1 MGRHVPCSASD
12 VIALYWPAVTE
23 STTSEKP
30 SGYTVLARKYRPK
43 RLADLIGQ
51 PHVVQAL
58 SNAMAT
64 GRVAQAFLLTGSRGT
79 GKTSTARILAAAL
92 NCLSTIRGGV
102 EPCGECPSCMEVA
115 RGEDLDVIEM
125 DAASNSRVDDIR
137 QRLESIDTRPARGK
151 YRIYIID
158 EVHMLSS
165 SAFNALLK
173 TVEEPPAHVKFILAT
188 TNPEKIPETIL
199 SRCQRYDFRR
209 VTLDDITQ
217 RLEAICVSENL
228 SPQPGV
234 LRMLAEIAEGGMR
247 DALSRLDQ
255 LVAFAG
261 VQAST
266 ADAER
271 VFGLIG
277 RKRLLELLEQLS
289 NGDAKAGILFAEQI
303 FDSGKDVAEVLA
315 ALVGLTRQLMI
326 VQAAGEAA
334 GLGLDVAKDELPEI
348 RRVAVRFGLEGLVYL
363 AELLTECRQ
372 RVRRAAFPRV
382 VVETTFV
389 KLAMVRNL
397 KSLEELAARL
407 DEGADDGIVAPR
419 RAVDAQKAPQSTVPE
434 TSSLA
439 KEESPPELTNGLRN
453 EKNATGPDPTVREAD
468 VKARAAT
475 DVEQKALSEL
485 RKRFRAK

>member
-1 MGRHVPCSASD
+1 MTDAP
-12 VIALYWPAVTE
+12 
-23 STTSEKP
+23 TSERVQ
-30 SGYTVLARKYRPK
+30 GYTVLARKYRPK
-43 RLADLIGQ
+43 RLSDLIGQ

-58 SNAMAT
+58 SNALSS

-79 GKTSTARILAAAL
+79 GKTSTARILASAL
-92 NCLSTIRGGV
+92 NCLGASRQGM
-102 EPCGECPSCMEVA
+102 EPCGECASCRDVA

-137 QRLESIDTRPARGK
+137 QRLESIDTRPARGR
-151 YRIYIID
+151 YRVYIID
-158 EVHMLSS
+158 EVHMLSA

-209 VTLDDITQ
+209 VTLGDITQ
-217 RLEAICVSENL
+217 RLAEICAAEKL
-228 SPQPGV
+228 DPQEGV
-234 LRMLAEIAEGGMR
+234 LRMVAEMAEGGMR

-261 VQAST
+261 ARPSCD
-266 ADAER
+266 DAER

-277 RKRLLELLEQLS
+277 RKRLMELLEQLAA
-289 NGDAKAGILFAEQI
+289 GDARAGILFAEAV

-315 ALVGLTRQLMI
+315 ALVGLTRQLML
-326 VQAAGEAA
+326 VLAAGEAA
-334 GLGLDVAKDELPEI
+334 GPGLDVTAEEVPAL
-348 RRVAVRFGLEGLVYL
+348 RRVAQRYGLEGLVYL

-389 KLAMVRNL
+389 KLSMIGNL
-397 KSLEELAARL
+397 ESLEKLAARM
-407 DEGADDGIVAPR
+407 DEAADAPVAP
-419 RAVDAQKAPQSTVPE
+419 
-434 TSSLA
+434 
-439 KEESPPELTNGLRN
+439 
-453 EKNATGPDPTVREAD
+453 
-468 VKARAAT
+468 ARAQVQQAPWTGEEAPTPWTEPGGAARAQTHEAGVAEGPAKAKAVVTPPTHAT
-475 DVEQKALSEL
+475 AQNPPAAEIPSARRSPTEAEQKAVSQL
-485 RKRFRAK
+485 KKTFRAK

>member
-1 MGRHVPCSASD
+1 MRG
-12 VIALYWPAVTE
+12 VTQAPQ
-23 STTSEKP
+23 K
-30 SGYTVLARKYRPK
+30 GYTVLARKYRP
-43 RLADLIGQ
+43 RRFADVIGQ

-58 SNAMAT
+58 LNAMST

-79 GKTSTARILAAAL
+79 GKTTTARLLASAL
-92 NCLSTIRGGV
+92 NCLAEKRDGA
-102 EPCGECPSCMEVA
+102 EPCGQCASCLDIA

-137 QRLESIDTRPARGK
+137 QRLESIDTRPARGR

-158 EVHMLSS
+158 EVHMLST

-209 VTLDDITQ
+209 VTLDEITR
-217 RLEAICVSENL
+217 RLDEICKAEQLAPSE
-228 SPQPGV
+228 GV
-234 LRMLAEIAEGGMR
+234 LRMLAEMAEGGMR

-261 VQAST
+261 EKAS
-266 ADAER
+266 AEDAER
-271 VFGLIG
+271 VFGLVG
-277 RKRLLELLEQLS
+277 RKKLLALLEQLAA
-289 NGDAKAGILFAEQI
+289 GDAKAGILFAEQV

-315 ALVGLTRQLMI
+315 ALVALTRQLLI
-326 VQAAGEAA
+326 VQAAGGADTK
-334 GLGLDVAKDELPEI
+334 GLDIAADELPALS
-348 RRVAVRFGLEGLVYL
+348 RVGAQFGLTGLVYL

-389 KLAMVRNL
+389 KLAMLRNL
-397 KSLEELAARL
+397 ESLDRLMERMDEAA
-407 DEGADDGIVAPR
+407 DAP
-419 RAVDAQKAPQSTVPE
+419 APTTNSKAP
-434 TSSLA
+434 
-439 KEESPPELTNGLRN
+439 SPPVTTETESR
-453 EKNATGPDPTVREAD
+453 AAAEAAP
-468 VKARAAT
+468 VAEPKSRAAT
-475 DVEQKALSEL
+475 ELEAKAVAEL
-485 RKRFRAK
+485 KRKFRAK